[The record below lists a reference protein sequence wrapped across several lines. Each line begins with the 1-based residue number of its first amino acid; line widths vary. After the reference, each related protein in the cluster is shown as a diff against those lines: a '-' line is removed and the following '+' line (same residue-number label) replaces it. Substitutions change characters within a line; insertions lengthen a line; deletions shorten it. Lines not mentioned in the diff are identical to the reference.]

1 MSIVWLILMVVLV
14 VIEGATVALTTV
26 WFAFGSLAALLLSLV
41 HAPLWLQI
49 LAFLA
54 VSLVLLFFTRPVAQ
68 KYFNRDRIRT
78 NAERLI
84 GEKAVVLEKIDNL
97 RQAGLVSVRGQEWTA
112 RSEAAEIVILQDTVV
127 EVKNISGVKLIVS
140 PVNPE
145 LEKGGV

>member
-1 MSIVWLILMVVLV
+1 M
-14 VIEGATVALTTV
+14 
-26 WFAFGSLAALLLSLV
+26 
-41 HAPLWLQI
+41 
-49 LAFLA
+49 
-54 VSLVLLFFTRPVAQ
+54 
-68 KYFNRDRIRT
+68 
-78 NAERLI
+78 
-84 GEKAVVLEKIDNL
+84 LEKIDNL